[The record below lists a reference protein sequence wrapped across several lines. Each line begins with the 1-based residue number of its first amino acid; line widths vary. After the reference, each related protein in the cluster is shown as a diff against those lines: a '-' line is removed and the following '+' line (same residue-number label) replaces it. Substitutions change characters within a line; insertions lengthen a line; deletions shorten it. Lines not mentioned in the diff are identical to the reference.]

1 LPDGNKL
8 MKSFYFFL
16 LLALSTLPACSHS
29 HSKTTSLQS
38 RSYAKF
44 VKSSKGNGGQSKAY
58 AKYVK
63 KARADRDKRQE
74 KLVKQRAKLPSPDT
88 MAPSEPRETTEISQG
103 PQAIP
108 SDSGNQ

>member
-1 LPDGNKL
+1 
-8 MKSFYFFL
+8 MKSLYLLL

-44 VKSSKGNGGQSKAY
+44 IKASRGNGGQSKAY
-58 AKYVK
+58 AKYVQK
-63 KARADRDKRQE
+63 SRDDRAKRQA
-74 KLVKQRAKLPSPDT
+74 KLVKQKAKLPSPDT
-88 MAPSEPRETTEISQG
+88 MTPSEPRETTEVSQG

>member
-1 LPDGNKL
+1 V
-8 MKSFYFFL
+8 KSLYLLL

-44 VKSSKGNGGQSKAY
+44 IKASKSNGGQSKAY
-58 AKYVK
+58 AKYIQK
-63 KARADRDKRQE
+63 SKDEREKRRVQ
-74 KLVKQRAKLPSPDT
+74 LAKQKGKLPPPDT
-88 MAPSEPRETTEISQG
+88 MTPSEPRESTEISEG

-108 SDSGNQ
+108 SDSGNR

>member
-1 LPDGNKL
+1 
-8 MKSFYFFL
+8 MKSLYLLL

-29 HSKTTSLQS
+29 HSKTTGLQS

-44 VKSSKGNGGQSKAY
+44 IKASRGNGGQSKAY
-58 AKYVK
+58 AKYIQ
-63 KARADRDKRQE
+63 KARDDREKRQA

-88 MAPSEPRETTEISQG
+88 MTPSEPRETTEISQG
-103 PQAIP
+103 PQAVP